1 MTVQHP
7 KAPQAQASTAP
18 HAGLVPASTVV
29 LDADPAAVTDPA
41 LVLDG
46 QPVDADPD
54 LPPEPD
60 AIAIPVT
67 PVT

>member
-7 KAPQAQASTAP
+7 KASQAQASTAP
-18 HAGLVPASTVV
+18 NAGLVPTATGV
-29 LDADPAAVTDPA
+29 LGADPVADADPA

-46 QPVDADPD
+46 QPTEVTADM
-54 LPPEPD
+54 PPEPD

-67 PVT
+67 PAA